1 MSMWITTVW
10 HVIVDADSI

>member
-1 MSMWITTVW
+1 MSLWITTVS